1 MNKRHMPSVLL
12 VREWEGQTSGSGCC
26 GRLEG
31 DLPFCGETR
40 SFAPERRAVMER
52 MGPLYR
58 SLKSRFGPGIAL
70 EVVDPRNVSLL
81 FLLVRDFW
89 RYGVGLG
96 TALRTLGRIPIQAVV
111 VNGRIVAR
119 GEWPE
124 ADEVAALLE
133 REGAVPRT
141 QGSAR
146 RTGGASSY

>member
-1 MNKRHMPSVLL
+1 MSSRHRPSILL
-12 VREWEGQTSGSGCC
+12 IREWEGQTSGSGCC

-31 DLPFCGETR
+31 DLPFCQTE

-58 SLKSRFGPGIAL
+58 ELRERFGNSAEI

-81 FLLVRDFW
+81 FLLIRDFW
-89 RYGVGLG
+89 RYRVGLG
-96 TALRTLGRIPIQAVV
+96 QALRTLARIPIQAVV

-124 ADEVAALLE
+124 PEAITAIL
-133 REGAVPRT
+133 RG
-141 QGSAR
+141 
-146 RTGGASSY
+146 